1 MLSTIRRAYLNE
13 LLSLIEVL
21 CQSPDKLSEDD
32 LRNADDTLAD
42 LIVVGFKLNW
52 LKSKL
57 NEVTEKKKMEQG
69 TGARLKTMEEQLQK
83 LKLMF
88 LNLETQLQT
97 EKVEA
102 LAARAPLSFSDM
114 SYNQSTSDRS
124 DIQYRRTRRSTG
136 YHQQQQQPHRSSP
149 AGYGRGAGTGAV
161 TDSSTNV
168 DPCSS
173 SKRSLEKPNN
183 AQGWHQ
189 PRVNH
194 SVPDNHNGPNVQSR
208 SQVAG
213 ASGGAIPK
221 APTSQSTTLN
231 TAKAPGDPFSL
242 GPDLMKVT
250 VWGPKQDLL
259 NKAAD
264 NQLKKE
270 GNSPSSEKTD
280 VQVQHISLPSH
291 MQKSPVTNI
300 RIPSLQTPDQDPQ
313 VPHPM
318 HFGGP
323 NMHMQP
329 PNVAPASFQMTL
341 STGNTLQI
349 QQQVFFQDLPPSHP
363 MHQAQG
369 HGFATPMGA
378 QIHPQLGQQKGP
390 FSSPHTPVQVLHKA
404 ERKYQVGAVVEQA
417 KQWKFKGIL
426 NKLTPQNF
434 EKLLEQVKS
443 VNIDNAVTLIGVVS
457 QIFDKALMEPT
468 FCEMYADLCFH
479 LSGALPDFKWNGE
492 KISFKRLFLNK
503 CQKEFERGERG
514 EREEEEASRVGR
526 VGEEGQTEQEREE
539 KRLNVRRR
547 MLCNIRL
554 IGELYKKK
562 MLTERIMHACIQK
575 LLGYDQEDPHEENIE
590 ALCKLMCTIGVM
602 IDHDKAKVP
611 MDAYFERMKMLSCKQ
626 ELSSWARF
634 MLVNV
639 IDLRKNKWQE
649 SRHPDIA
656 VRFRAKNQL
665 LRNSCMNSL
674 LSLIETLCQ
683 PLEDLSNEDLIGAEI
698 ALTYVKDS
706 GFSVDWLEKKL
717 DQVKEM
723 KEKEVSG
730 LAILQVTEEK
740 LLKLKQKCAE
750 LEALAEEQKAESS
763 ATITP
768 LSFYDVMTSATTLFP
783 SRSPTVIESVKLIFE
798 RHPDIAEEFYAKN
811 QHLRNA
817 CMTFLLSLVETLCQS
832 LEKLSNEDLVE
843 ADIALTYLKD
853 AGFKVDWLEKKLDQ
867 LKDKKEKEKSCLA
880 RLQEIEEHLQKLKQ
894 QCSELDALAEDEKTD
909 LSATRTALSFDDIV
923 I

>member
-1 MLSTIRRAYLNE
+1 
-13 LLSLIEVL
+13 
-21 CQSPDKLSEDD
+21 
-32 LRNADDTLAD
+32 
-42 LIVVGFKLNW
+42 
-52 LKSKL
+52 
-57 NEVTEKKKMEQG
+57 
-69 TGARLKTMEEQLQK
+69 
-83 LKLMF
+83 
-88 LNLETQLQT
+88 
-97 EKVEA
+97 
-102 LAARAPLSFSDM
+102 M

-173 SKRSLEKPNN
+173 SKRSGSLEKPNN

-242 GPDLMKVT
+242 GPDLMKIHVT

-649 SRHPDIA
+649 SVKLEGPIPDTVGNKDSCVFLKETSTINESMDVNGFNVLPSQVESVRRLFERHPDIA

-768 LSFYDVMTSATTLFP
+768 LSFYDV
-783 SRSPTVIESVKLIFE
+783 V
-798 RHPDIAEEFYAKN
+798 
-811 QHLRNA
+811 
-817 CMTFLLSLVETLCQS
+817 
-832 LEKLSNEDLVE
+832 
-843 ADIALTYLKD
+843 
-853 AGFKVDWLEKKLDQ
+853 
-867 LKDKKEKEKSCLA
+867 
-880 RLQEIEEHLQKLKQ
+880 
-894 QCSELDALAEDEKTD
+894 
-909 LSATRTALSFDDIV
+909 
-923 I
+923 

>member
-1 MLSTIRRAYLNE
+1 IRRAYLNE

-768 LSFYDVMTSATTLFP
+768 LSFYDVTSND
-783 SRSPTVIESVKLIFE
+783 SV
-798 RHPDIAEEFYAKN
+798 R
-811 QHLRNA
+811 
-817 CMTFLLSLVETLCQS
+817 
-832 LEKLSNEDLVE
+832 
-843 ADIALTYLKD
+843 
-853 AGFKVDWLEKKLDQ
+853 
-867 LKDKKEKEKSCLA
+867 
-880 RLQEIEEHLQKLKQ
+880 
-894 QCSELDALAEDEKTD
+894 KT
-909 LSATRTALSFDDIV
+909 
-923 I
+923 